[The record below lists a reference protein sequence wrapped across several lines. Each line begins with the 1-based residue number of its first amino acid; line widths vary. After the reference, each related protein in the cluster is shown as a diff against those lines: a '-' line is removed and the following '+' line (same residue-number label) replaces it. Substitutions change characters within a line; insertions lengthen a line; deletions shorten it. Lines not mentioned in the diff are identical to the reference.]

1 MKSLATALVLL
12 MGACTAT
19 APAMAAQQ
27 PVPALAAQVML
38 ACPNG
43 TGLRVALT
51 SKKQGVEVVAHT
63 MAHLAALAAGMITP
77 EEYLE
82 FARKT
87 DPKGAA
93 DAEKALKMCFSNDKA
108 A

>member
-1 MKSLATALVLL
+1 MKSFAAALVLL
-12 MGACTAT
+12 MGACTAS
-19 APAMAAQQ
+19 APAMAAGT
-27 PVPALAAQVML
+27 PIPAIAAQVML

-43 TGLRVALT
+43 TGLRIGLT
-51 SKKQGVEVVAHT
+51 SQKQGVEVVAHT
-63 MAHLAALAAGMITP
+63 LAHLAALAAGMITP

-93 DAEKALKMCFSNDKA
+93 EAEKALKMCFSNDKA